1 MRNRHF
7 MWFLLL
13 ILIVF
18 LLFDVRLNFNMVL
31 PSTIKIADEAQELL
45 YLDCIKNEDRIIHQE
60 TFSLIDNP
68 DVQRE
73 VLITKKERAARN
85 CRAKFPLFYKSKDQA
100 FQFNLIDF
108 EYRY

>member
-1 MRNRHF
+1 

-18 LLFDVRLNFNMVL
+18 LLFAVRLYFNMVL

-73 VLITKKERAARN
+73 VLITKKEHAARN